1 MSILQFQT
9 FLKSLSSV
17 KIFYKILN
25 FTLCLYCT
33 GKRVDVIR
41 KVLED
46 AFNEVSWRQ
55 PSVILLDDLDQVTRA
70 PLGPEEEMGPEAAF
84 NAHVAQGK
92 L

>member
-1 MSILQFQT
+1 M
-9 FLKSLSSV
+9 
-17 KIFYKILN
+17 
-25 FTLCLYCT
+25 
-33 GKRVDVIR
+33 IR

-92 L
+92 AKEDQALSFIDACCATNCTSQDIQVCCRCAS